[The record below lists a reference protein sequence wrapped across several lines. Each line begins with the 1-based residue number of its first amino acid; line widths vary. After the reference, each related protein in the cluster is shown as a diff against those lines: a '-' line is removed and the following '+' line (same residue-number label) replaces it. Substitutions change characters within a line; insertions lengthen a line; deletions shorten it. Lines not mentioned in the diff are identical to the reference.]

1 MIDDPYKV
9 LGISPDADKDEIK
22 RAYRRKAKEY
32 HPDLHPDDPQAAE
45 KMNEIN
51 EAYDMLNNPEKYKKQ
66 QGPGGRSDSYGNPYG
81 GPYGNGNPYG
91 NSYGGNGSYGNPYGQ
106 NRQNGYGQGGYG
118 QGGYGDYGGFG
129 FEDLFGFGRSSG
141 EPPRPSAEPGDSDD
155 IRQAIDFINMR
166 QYGYAGQTL
175 NSVVSDRR
183 NARWFYLSA
192 LTNYGKGNQV
202 LALEQIQ
209 KAIQMEPSNQLYQN
223 ALKSMR
229 QTGSDY
235 NEAGKE
241 FQKYAESMN
250 RMCISLCMMQFFCMF
265 CRC

>member
-9 LGISPDADKDEIK
+9 LGVSPDADKDEIK
-22 RAYRRKAKEY
+22 RAYRKKAKEY
-32 HPDLHPDDPQAAE
+32 HPDLHPDDPEAAE

-66 QGPGGRSDSYGNPYG
+66 QGFGERSGPYRNPNG
-81 GPYGNGNPYG
+81 SPYGNGNPYG
-91 NSYGGNGSYGNPYGQ
+91 GSRGGNGSYDNPYGQ
-106 NRQNGYGQGGYG
+106 NRQSGPGQGGYS
-118 QGGYGDYGGFG
+118 DFGGFG
-129 FEDLFGFGRSSG
+129 FEDLFGFGRG
-141 EPPRPSAEPGDSDD
+141 YAEPPRPVAEPGDSDD

-175 NSVVSDRR
+175 NSIVSSCR

-192 LTNYGKGNQV
+192 LTNYGRGNQV

-209 KAIQMEPSNQLYQN
+209 KAIQMESSNQVYQN

-241 FQKYAESMN
+241 FQRYAESIN
-250 RMCISLCMMQFFCMF
+250 RMCISFCMMQFFCMF